1 MLWSP
6 SQQNLPAFL
15 TVIKDCLTFISRTQ
29 LHGVIFHFMMAT
41 RGTFFLDLASKHML
55 AYVRQCHSTALTIA
69 LACLFS
75 LLCWTKWRLDFRAD
89 WKERSDEV
97 VMTSVASTP
106 AVLNAQLHWLH
117 NKISSSPPA
126 ISKRLPHSGQKVSE
140 PMILAGDSVAML
152 CDEKSWSWQLKASG
166 NVQYRKTDKKYYS
179 GLLNIRQSICID
191 ASFIT

>member
-1 MLWSP
+1 MKSESNVNKPLSTKLTRIFYSCKRLFDLHQQNAVAWCGIPFHDDHKRDIFLWS
-6 SQQNLPAFL
+6 SIKTHVSDTL
-15 TVIKDCLTFISRTQ
+15 T
-29 LHGVIFHFMMAT
+29 
-41 RGTFFLDLASKHML
+41 
-55 AYVRQCHSTALTIA
+55 CHSTSLTIA

-75 LLCWTKWRLDFRAD
+75 LLCWTRWRLDFKAD

-106 AVLNAQLHWLH
+106 AVLKAQLHWLH

-152 CDEKSWSWQLKASG
+152 RQEKVEIDSWKQVAMFKIEK
-166 NVQYRKTDKKYYS
+166 QIK
-179 GLLNIRQSICID
+179 NITV
-191 ASFIT
+191 AYWT